1 MRLFISLLLISLTQV
16 GISQTPA
23 LSYHPPLEP
32 AHPATVGMSP
42 ERLERLDAMLS
53 ETIEAGQLPGSV
65 ALVARH
71 GKIVFHRAY
80 GTANAEGDDLQK
92 DHIFRI
98 ASQSKAITSTALMLL
113 WEEAKFKLDD
123 PVAKFVPAFSD
134 PVVLDTMYEDGTIG
148 VRPAKRPITIRHLLT
163 HTSGLG
169 YGVIDGDPRF
179 RKLYADAG
187 VTDLFTTDP
196 VTIEESV
203 LKLADL
209 PLHHDPGDAFT
220 YSEGIDVA
228 GYLIEVISGMPLD
241 EFFRQRLLD
250 PLGMDDTWFYLPPD
264 KHERLVA
271 VQQKEGNNWSNYPVT
286 FYDPDYPKKGA
297 STFFSGGA
305 GLSSTALDY
314 ATFLQMYLNGGTYG
328 DKQLLGPLTI
338 DLILN
343 MHDEGKLG
351 GGRFHGLAFSVTDE
365 EGVRTGTNGSEGTFS
380 WGGYFNT
387 QYFADP
393 ATGIVGV
400 LLKQTQGPVNDQTAW
415 KFRQLITQAIL
426 TK

>member
-1 MRLFISLLLISLTQV
+1 MRFTLYLFLMLAGLLAQ
-16 GISQTPA
+16 GQTPA
-23 LSYHPPLEP
+23 LSYHAPLEP
-32 AHPATVGMSP
+32 ANPASVGMSP
-42 ERLERLDAMLS
+42 ERLERLDTMLS
-53 ETIEAGQLPGSV
+53 ETIAAGDLPGAV

-80 GTANAEGDDLQK
+80 GSANAGGEPLQK

-98 ASQSKAITSTALMLL
+98 ASQSKAITSTALMML
-113 WEEAKFKLDD
+113 WEEAKCRLDE
-123 PVAKFVPAFSD
+123 PLSTFIPAFANAT
-134 PVVLDTMYEDGTIG
+134 VLDTMYEDGTFG

-179 RKLYADAG
+179 KKIYADAG
-187 VTDLFTTDP
+187 ITDLFTTKP
-196 VTIEESV
+196 VTIKESV
-203 LKLADL
+203 LKLAEL

-241 EFFRQRLLD
+241 EFFRKRLLD
-250 PLGMDDTWFYLPPD
+250 PLGMDDTWFYLPRE
-264 KHERLVA
+264 KHDRLVA
-271 VQQKEGNNWSNYPVT
+271 VQQKNGNNWSDFPVT
-286 FYDPDYPKKGA
+286 FYDPDYPRKGA
-297 STFFSGGA
+297 GTFFSGGA

-314 ATFLQMYLNGGTYG
+314 ATFLQMYLNGGAYG
-328 DKQLLGPLTI
+328 DKQLLSPITI
-338 DLILN
+338 DLILD
-343 MHDEGKLG
+343 MHDQGHLG
-351 GGRFHGLAFSVTDE
+351 GGRYHGLAFSVTNE
-365 EGVRTGTNGSEGTFS
+365 EGVRTGTNGSLGTFS

-393 ATGIVGV
+393 KTGIIGV

-415 KFRQLITQAIL
+415 KFRQLITQAIV
-426 TK
+426 TR

>member
-1 MRLFISLLLISLTQV
+1 MRLFISLLLILLTQV

-32 AHPATVGMSP
+32 AHPATVGMSA

-264 KHERLVA
+264 KHDRLVA
-271 VQQKEGNNWSNYPVT
+271 VQQKEGDNWSNYPVT

-328 DKQLLGPLTI
+328 NQQILSPLTI

>member
-1 MRLFISLLLISLTQV
+1 MRLLLLPFLLLIGSFV
-16 GISQTPA
+16 HGQTPA
-23 LSYHPPLEP
+23 LTYHPPLEP
-32 AHPATVGMSP
+32 AHPASVGMSP
-42 ERLERLDAMLS
+42 ERLERLDAMLT
-53 ETIEAGQLPGSV
+53 ETIAADELPGAV

-80 GTANAEGDDLQK
+80 GSANAEGEPLHK

-123 PVAKFVPAFSD
+123 PVSKFIPEFAD
-134 PVVLDTMYEDGTIG
+134 ATVLDTMYEDGTIG

-163 HTSGLG
+163 HTSGIG

-187 VTDLFTTDP
+187 ITDLFTTEP
-196 VTIEESV
+196 VTIKESV
-203 LKLADL
+203 LKLAKL
-209 PLHHDPGDAFT
+209 PLHHDPGVAFT

-264 KHERLVA
+264 KHHRLVA
-271 VQQKEGNNWSNYPVT
+271 VQQKEGNTWSNYPVT

-297 STFFSGGA
+297 GTFFSGGA

-328 DKQLLGPLTI
+328 DSQLLSPLTI
-338 DLILN
+338 DLILDI
-343 MHDEGKLG
+343 HDQGHLG
-351 GGRFHGLAFSVTDE
+351 GGRYHGLAFSVTNE
-365 EGVRTGTNGSEGTFS
+365 EGVRTGINGSKGTFS

-393 ATGIVGV
+393 ETGIVGV

-426 TK
+426 IR